1 MNRRSARPHV
11 LLVDRSVTLLATVGR
26 ARAQP
31 SVDSQPARAI
41 KDLVYATVEEK
52 PLALDLY
59 LPRAARRVLLVWV
72 HGGAW
77 NTGSKAGVPGQLVR
91 SGLAVASVD
100 FRQASEARFPA
111 QVHDIKA
118 AIRFLRANRAHGYRA
133 DRIVIAGASS
143 GAHLAALVGV
153 TGINTGNSRARSGAF
168 GRVLGCSGHR
178 QLLRARRTCARSS
191 RSRRRSG

>member
-1 MNRRSARPHV
+1 MNRRCARPHV
-11 LLVDRSVTLLATVGR
+11 LLVIVSVTLLATVGR

-59 LPRAARRVLLVWV
+59 LPAGAARRVLLVWV

-77 NTGSKAGVPGQLVR
+77 NTGSKAGVPRQLVG
-91 SGLAVASVD
+91 SGLAVAGVD

-118 AIRFLRANRAHGYRA
+118 AIRFLRANASAYGYRA
-133 DRIVIAGASS
+133 DRLVIASSSPGRRRARTSRHSSASRIGTS
-143 GAHLAALVGV
+143 D
-153 TGINTGNSRARSGAF
+153 SRARSEAF
-168 GRVLGCSGHR
+168 
-178 QLLRARRTCARSS
+178 
-191 RSRRRSG
+191 